1 MSQHRQADQKPVPRY
16 KPYKGPAGGWGAL
29 ISVAQAWLTS
39 DNALKNLRIM
49 LKTNQNGGFDCPGC
63 AWGDSPEKGMVMF
76 CENGAKAVNWEATKR
91 RVDARFFAKHSVT
104 SLLEQSD
111 YWLEYQGRLTE
122 PMSYDADTDC
132 YKPISWDAAFAL
144 IAKHLNG
151 LASPDQAEFYTSGRA
166 SNEAAYLYQLFVR
179 AFGTNNFPDCS
190 NMCHEASGVAL
201 SQSVG
206 VGKGTVTFD
215 DFEHADAI
223 FVWGQNP
230 GTNHPRM
237 LEPLR
242 EAVKRGA
249 QVVCINPLKERGLER
264 FQHPQHAIEMLT
276 NGDKP
281 TNTAFFRPALGG
293 DMAIMRG
300 MAKFL
305 LLWERDAQRTGAP
318 AVFDHDFLNEHSANV
333 LEYLAA
339 IDDTPWE
346 QIVEQSG
353 LTLEEIEQAARMYA
367 KGKNVIMCWAM
378 GITQHRH
385 SVATIQEIANL
396 MLLRGN
402 VGRPG
407 AGLCP
412 VRGHSNVQGDR
423 TMGINERPPVAFL
436 DSLER
441 RFPFKVPRHNGHNV
455 VEAIHAMA
463 EGRAKV
469 FIGLGG
475 NFAQATPDSPRT
487 FQALQ
492 NCDLTVQISTKLN
505 RSHLTHGKDALILP
519 CLGRTDIDIQTEGPQ
534 AVTVEDSFSMVHASN
549 GQLHPLSNQ
558 MRSEPAILAGIAAA
572 TLGSHP
578 VDWNWL
584 VADYG
589 RIRDLIAE
597 TIPGFKDFNERVKQ
611 PGGFYLGNSAG
622 ARKWS
627 TASGRANF
635 KPNTLPK
642 DLVHERTRAT
652 GVLPDLIMQ
661 SMRSH
666 DQYNTTIYGLDDR
679 YRGVKGQ
686 RDVLFV
692 NEADIIR
699 LGFKPWQKADIVS
712 LWDDGVQRRVK
723 GFTLLAFDIPAG
735 QAAAYYPEVN
745 PLVPLESVGDGS
757 HTPTSKFV
765 AIRLEAASETGLIMA
780 RSA

>member
-1 MSQHRQADQKPVPRY
+1 MSQHRQADQTPVPRY

-91 RVDARFFAKHSVT
+91 RVDAKFFARHSVT
-104 SLLEQSD
+104 ALLEQSD

-122 PMSYDADTDC
+122 PMSYDAETDR
-132 YKPISWDAAFAL
+132 YKPISWDDAFAL

-151 LASPDQAEFYTSGRA
+151 LSSPDQAEFYTSGRA

-179 AFGTNNFPDCS
+179 AYGTNNFPDCS

-305 LLWERDAQRTGAP
+305 LLWERDAQKTGAP

-333 LEYLAA
+333 LEYLAV

-353 LTLEEIEQAARMYA
+353 LTLVEIEQAARMYA

-423 TMGINERPPVAFL
+423 TMGINERPPAAFL
-436 DSLER
+436 DALER
-441 RFPFKVPRHNGHNV
+441 RFQLKVPRHNGHNV

-519 CLGRTDIDIQTEGPQ
+519 CLGRTDIDIQNEGPQ
-534 AVTVEDSFSMVHASN
+534 AITVEDSFSMVHASN
-549 GQLHPLSNQ
+549 GQLQPLSNQ

-572 TLGSHP
+572 TLGNHP

-584 VADYG
+584 VADYS

-597 TIPGFKDFNERVKQ
+597 TIPGFTDFNEKVKN

-635 KPNTLPK
+635 RPNALPK

-666 DQYNTTIYGLDDR
+666 DQYNTTIYGLNDR

-699 LGFKPWQKADIVS
+699 LGFKPGQKADIVS
-712 LWDDGVQRRVK
+712 LWDDGVERRVK

-745 PLVPLESVGDGS
+745 PLVPLESTGDGS

>member
-1 MSQHRQADQKPVPRY
+1 MSQHHQADQTPTPRY

-39 DNALKNLRIM
+39 DNALKNLRMM

-63 AWGDSPEKGMVMF
+63 AWGDSPESGMVKF

-91 RVDARFFAKHSVT
+91 RVDAAFFAKHSVT
-104 SLLEQSD
+104 ALLEQSD

-122 PMSYDADTDC
+122 PMRYDAETDR
-132 YKPISWDAAFAL
+132 YTPISWEAAFDL
-144 IAKHLNG
+144 VGKHLNA
-151 LASPDQAEFYTSGRA
+151 LPNPDMAEFYTSGRA

-179 AFGTNNFPDCS
+179 AYGTNNFPDCS

-201 SQSVG
+201 AQSVG

-264 FQHPQHAIEMLT
+264 FQHPQHPLEMLT

-281 TNTAFFRPALGG
+281 TNTAYFRPALGG
-293 DMAIMRG
+293 DMAILRG

-305 LLWERDAQRTGAP
+305 LLWERQAQAEGKE
-318 AVFDHDFLNEHSANV
+318 AVFDHDFLNEHTANV
-333 LEYLAA
+333 LDYLGK
-339 IDDTPWE
+339 IDDTSWDE
-346 QIVEQSG
+346 IVEQSG
-353 LTLEEIEQAARMYA
+353 LTLIEIEQAARMYA

-385 SVATIQEIANL
+385 SVPTIQEIANL

-402 VGRPG
+402 IGRPG

-441 RFPFKVPRHNGHNV
+441 RFQFQVPRDNGHNV
-455 VEAIHAMA
+455 VEAIHAML
-463 EGRAKV
+463 EGRSKV

-487 FQALQ
+487 FEALR

-505 RSHLTHGKDALILP
+505 RSHLMHGKDALILP
-519 CLGRTDIDIQTEGPQ
+519 CLGRTDIDIQARGPQ

-549 GQLHPLSNQ
+549 GQLQPLSKF
-558 MRSEPAILAGIAAA
+558 MKSEPAILAGIAAA
-572 TLGSHP
+572 TLGSKP

-589 RIRDLIAE
+589 RIRDLIAD
-597 TIPGFKDFNERVKQ
+597 TIPGFKDFNEKIKN
-611 PGGFYLGNSAG
+611 PGGFYLGNAAG
-622 ARKWS
+622 ARRWN
-627 TASGRANF
+627 TPSGRANF
-635 KPNTLPK
+635 RPNILPK
-642 DLVHERTRAT
+642 DLIHERTHAT
-652 GVLPDLIMQ
+652 GKVPDLIMQ

-699 LGFKPWQKADIVS
+699 LGFKPGQKADIVS
-712 LWDDGVQRRVK
+712 LWEDGRERRVK

-745 PLVPLESVGDGS
+745 PLVPLESTGDGS

-765 AIRLEAASETGLIMA
+765 AIRLEAASDNGLIMA

>member
-1 MSQHRQADQKPVPRY
+1 MSQHRQADQTPVPRY

-91 RVDARFFAKHSVT
+91 RVDAKFFAKHSVT

-122 PMSYDADTDC
+122 PMSYDAQTDR
-132 YKPISWDAAFAL
+132 YKPISWDDAFAL

-151 LASPDQAEFYTSGRA
+151 LSSPDQAEFYTSGRA

-179 AFGTNNFPDCS
+179 AYGTNNFPDCS

-305 LLWERDAQRTGAP
+305 LLWERDAQKTGAP

-333 LEYLAA
+333 LEYLAV
-339 IDDTPWE
+339 IDETPWE

-353 LTLEEIEQAARMYA
+353 LTLVEIEQSARMYA
-367 KGKNVIMCWAM
+367 KGKSVIMCWAM

-436 DSLER
+436 DALER
-441 RFPFKVPRHNGHNV
+441 RFQFKVPRHNGHNV

-549 GQLHPLSNQ
+549 GQLQALSNQ

-584 VADYG
+584 VADYR
-589 RIRDLIAE
+589 RIRELIAE
-597 TIPGFKDFNERVKQ
+597 TIPGFKDFNEKIKN

-622 ARKWS
+622 ARKWN
-627 TASGRANF
+627 TTSGRANF
-635 KPNTLPK
+635 RPNALPK

-666 DQYNTTIYGLDDR
+666 DQYNTTIYGLNDR

-699 LGFKPWQKADIVS
+699 LGFKPGQKADIVS
-712 LWDDGVQRRVK
+712 LWDDGVERRVK

>member
-1 MSQHRQADQKPVPRY
+1 MSQHRQADQTPVPRY

-91 RVDARFFAKHSVT
+91 RVDAKFFAKHSVT
-104 SLLEQSD
+104 ALLEQSD

-122 PMSYDADTDC
+122 PMSYDTETDR
-132 YKPISWDAAFAL
+132 YKPISWDDAFAL

-151 LASPDQAEFYTSGRA
+151 LSSPDQAEFYTSGRA

-179 AFGTNNFPDCS
+179 AYGTNNFPDCS

-264 FQHPQHAIEMLT
+264 FQHPQHPIEMLM
-276 NGDKP
+276 NGSEP

-305 LLWERDAQRTGAP
+305 LLWERDAQKTGAP

-333 LEYLAA
+333 LEYLAT
-339 IDDTPWE
+339 IDETPWE

-353 LTLEEIEQAARMYA
+353 LTLVEIEQAARMYV

-423 TMGINERPPVAFL
+423 TMGINERPPVALL
-436 DSLER
+436 DALER
-441 RFPFKVPRHNGHNV
+441 RFQFKVPRHNGHNV

-549 GQLHPLSNQ
+549 GQLQALSNQ

-584 VADYG
+584 VADYS
-589 RIRDLIAE
+589 RIRDLIAD
-597 TIPGFKDFNERVKQ
+597 TIPGFKDFNEQIKN

-635 KPNTLPK
+635 RPNALPK

-666 DQYNTTIYGLDDR
+666 DQYNTTIYGLNDR

-699 LGFKPWQKADIVS
+699 LGFKPGQKADIVS
-712 LWDDGVQRRVK
+712 LWDDGVERRVK